1 MKSGHAC
8 VGMSVLIIVL
18 ALAGFFTWTGQSPV
32 AVFVIVAIVFGC
44 CLFPIILST
53 YQVYRFQ
60 SAARVAV
67 DDEAE
72 DSFVLHQRQE
82 RHGKPREEAAAGSV
96 DSPNNPTGDEENP
109 NITSDNTGSNK
120 KVSFDTTREQRSLLH
135 SNQQKVTDT
144 AFISVWET
152 VRISE
157 MKPWFCWTTAVLEVC
172 IFFIWP
178 FISLY
183 ANKNLPIA
191 IVFMLMGVP
200 SVMRHYFNVSNL
212 LQYLGPIE
220 HLDLSSSELS
230 PALCGLGGKGG
241 SKEWWSSSLGFEQDR
256 RLKNQ
261 ALVST
266 IVRRIT
272 RSRNTSS
279 WIKLFF
285 FLFFCVFAGFLMA
298 STEES
303 FDYKVKGVKF
313 ASSFYYDPQ
322 PNLPYPT
329 CSVQKG
335 FTFPGVTSASLADF
349 AFLAT
354 MSFAGPDEAQP
365 LLNQWFGDGQV
376 VDDYEYVAQ
385 YRKATG
391 TASHPVSYKLFTI
404 SALPESAIVAIRGS
418 ESMWDWMVDIQ
429 LWCGGVLAQIIK
441 AVNPFGWLWEPI
453 LDDVVYFINSV
464 QSEELK
470 EVSYYRYTSA
480 FVMDLYAGF
489 GGRKFTSLWT
499 TGASLGGGLS
509 ILTGAITGASAVA
522 ISGLNAMYS
531 RHTFDPP
538 ITAEQLNTRVFNT
551 IPERD
556 IIAHIDEPGMLV
568 QHMQCRGAKVK
579 KPFLGLDVVIVHTIV
594 LMHQLSLS
602 YSTEFCIWLSFYV
615 SFIV

>member
-1 MKSGHAC
+1 
-8 VGMSVLIIVL
+8 
-18 ALAGFFTWTGQSPV
+18 
-32 AVFVIVAIVFGC
+32 
-44 CLFPIILST
+44 
-53 YQVYRFQ
+53 
-60 SAARVAV
+60 
-67 DDEAE
+67 
-72 DSFVLHQRQE
+72 
-82 RHGKPREEAAAGSV
+82 
-96 DSPNNPTGDEENP
+96 
-109 NITSDNTGSNK
+109 
-120 KVSFDTTREQRSLLH
+120 
-135 SNQQKVTDT
+135 
-144 AFISVWET
+144 
-152 VRISE
+152 
-157 MKPWFCWTTAVLEVC
+157 
-172 IFFIWP
+172 
-178 FISLY
+178 
-183 ANKNLPIA
+183 
-191 IVFMLMGVP
+191 
-200 SVMRHYFNVSNL
+200 
-212 LQYLGPIE
+212 
-220 HLDLSSSELS
+220 
-230 PALCGLGGKGG
+230 
-241 SKEWWSSSLGFEQDR
+241 
-256 RLKNQ
+256 
-261 ALVST
+261 
-266 IVRRIT
+266 
-272 RSRNTSS
+272 
-279 WIKLFF
+279 LFF

-365 LLNQWFGDGQV
+365 LLNQWFSDGQV

-594 LMHQLSLS
+594 LMHQLSLFLLHRILHLAVILCFVHCVNCS
-602 YSTEFCIWLSFYV
+602 ISVEQMDGQVRVPSAILDQLDIMGGSLQRCKITKTAGVRCCLRNCSTTRKSRREQRRPQEKKMFVAFVHERNVMNV
-615 SFIV
+615 SAAVI